1 MRLRRSFFDSQLILV
16 LNIIT
21 NYAWLLP
28 SPWRISMESVNM
40 RHLLKW
46 RRQQSPCSS
55 IIYSVQFQGE
65 FELRILNGSWEDAV
79 GCQRVTRTECDLTF
93 DLGSDSDYN
102 IRVRAECGRRVSPWA
117 ELGRPFNRRE
127 TILTVPAITVTTMGD
142 ALQVTFKSLPL
153 TVGVTVTIWKRGE
166 LVRGKSSLRVITVQ
180 QNPLYIDAL
189 QEGAVYCVKAQ
200 AHLDTHSNSSSTDT
214 QCVSITGPG
223 PTWLKPT
230 TVTVIVVILAGLVF
244 FLSWSVTHC
253 SPEACYAY
261 FRKEP
266 QPTALLL
273 DWPLTRVKI
282 YPQDEL
288 REPIHAVLLTEHQR
302 GLSSSEP
309 SSQLDKWTQ
318 SICSE
323 GTDRPY
329 QV

>member
-1 MRLRRSFFDSQLILV
+1 
-16 LNIIT
+16 
-21 NYAWLLP
+21 
-28 SPWRISMESVNM
+28 M

-55 IIYSVQFQGE
+55 VIYSVQFQGE

-142 ALQVTFKSLPL
+142 ALQVTFKGLPL

-166 LVRGKSSLRVITVQ
+166 LVRISGKSSLRVITVQ
-180 QNPLYIDAL
+180 QNPLHIDAL

-200 AHLDTHSNSSSTDT
+200 AHLDTHSKSSSTDT
-214 QCVSITGPG
+214 QCVSIT
-223 PTWLKPT
+223 
-230 TVTVIVVILAGLVF
+230 
-244 FLSWSVTHC
+244 VTHC
-253 SPEACYAY
+253 RPEACYAY

-288 REPIHAVLLTEHQR
+288 REPIHAVLLSELQR
-302 GLSSSEP
+302 ELRTEP